1 MRNLA
6 VLIAAGALV
15 CACNGSHSNSAND
28 RAASKPSGGAGA
40 PSAGPTQQ
48 PGSDPTVA
56 NRDANGTGTSGAQSN
71 QQVTL
76 VGCLQGPSVSAPAR
90 TSGAPDRSSAG
101 SPAATD
107 DMHGSMGQ
115 FRLTN
120 ATAAS
125 NESAGTGANGAGA
138 SGGPLVSARSTF
150 VLDGVAADA
159 QRNVNKQVRVTG
171 RLDATGSAMPGSAN
185 PASGN
190 TGAANGSAGASG
202 RASVGTSGSG
212 VGSGGSTPGSGS
224 STGSRSGAAAGN
236 DAAFSNGAVRRLTVE
251 SVQVVAQR
259 CGENSRQ

>member
-15 CACNGSHSNSAND
+15 CACNSSQSNSTAD
-28 RAASKPSGGAGA
+28 RAASQPPGGAGA
-40 PSAGPTQQ
+40 PSAGPAQQ
-48 PGSDPTVA
+48 PGSDPTA
-56 NRDANGTGTSGAQSN
+56 GTRDANAAGTNSARSN

-90 TSGAPDRSSAG
+90 TSGSPDRASAG
-101 SPAATD
+101 AAAATD

-125 NESAGTGANGAGA
+125 NQSAGTGAGGAGA

-150 VLDGVAADA
+150 VLDGIPADA
-159 QRNVNKQVRVTG
+159 QRSVNKQVRVTG
-171 RLDATGSAMPGSAN
+171 RLDTTGTGSG
-185 PASGN
+185 
-190 TGAANGSAGASG
+190 
-202 RASVGTSGSG
+202 ASVGTSGSG
-212 VGSGGSTPGSGS
+212 VSG
-224 STGSRSGAAAGN
+224 GAAAGSGTTAGSGSAAAGGN
-236 DAAFSNGAVRRLTVE
+236 DASFSSGAVRRLTVE

-259 CGENSRQ
+259 CSSEAKSPR